1 MTKFYLKHNQNS
13 KPLQL
18 YLNQD
23 NNDLNTIYRKTNNL
37 NPDFVKLFKDISKDL
52 HNVQTIQME
61 LATYYSHKKKTRNT
75 QNKQTKPEHQ

>member
-1 MTKFYLKHNQNS
+1 MTKFYLKRNQNS

-61 LATYYSHKKKTRNT
+61 LATYHSPEKTRNT
-75 QNKQTKPEHQ
+75 QSNQTKPEHQ